1 LAALACGFVMRLYA
15 GMEDKGFLRQL
26 HLVGLE
32 IGMLEDMEVGI
43 SDLHRVAFKITQAK
57 TDDPCDLQ
65 PVVIGR
71 RDHYTVEVPLP
82 RLAFQTLPHEIK
94 EGKALQVYPVLFN

>member
-1 LAALACGFVMRLYA
+1 MIEPCVCVCVCLAALACGFVMRLYA

-26 HLVGLE
+26 HLVGLVAQFESLLSTYSEE

-71 RDHYTVEVPLP
+71 R
-82 RLAFQTLPHEIK
+82 
-94 EGKALQVYPVLFN
+94 